1 MVTDESRDEPITA
14 NLLLSDLLRAH
25 PETRAVLDRF
35 GLRGCGGSDGPHEPI
50 RTFARAHGIDEA
62 RLLDELQSAVAFS
75 SDGGAAGAPV
85 LPGIADTIYRRYFL
99 GGIVLALTAGATWG
113 AWLLWT
119 IALTGS
125 FRSISLS
132 NINAHGE
139 AQIFGWV
146 GLFIMGFAY
155 QAFPRFWQTTLV
167 TPRLAAHAFALMV
180 AGLIVRTVAIAT
192 GEVWSLAAPTALLG
206 GLLQV
211 AAAMIFTGQILATLG
226 RSRVRIDPGVGFI
239 LSALA
244 WFVLSICGSVWH
256 TWNTMTARTPE
267 ELIWYVATY
276 QAPLRD
282 LQIHGLALFMI
293 LGVSLRML
301 PALFDRPGVPD
312 RRAWW
317 ALALLVAGVV
327 IETVLFLVYRWT
339 GQRGF
344 AAGLP
349 LAHAML
355 VAGVALVVLPWK
367 LWEPF
372 PGCDRSGKFVRAAY
386 TWLAISLA
394 MLLVSPA
401 HRLISGLPFS
411 HAYHGAIRHAIT
423 VGFISLMITG
433 MAAKVVP
440 TLNGV
445 DPRTLSR
452 LWGPFLLLNF
462 GCLLRVVLQT
472 LSDWTGSVYPLLGV
486 SGTLEVVGLAWW
498 GAELIRLILAGMRES
513 EIEHHPNGPR
523 PDRIEA
529 EHRVADVLDWFPEV
543 EPVLVQLGFT
553 ALRQPLLRRTIAR
566 QVTIA
571 HAARVRM
578 IGVEELLDTLNA
590 AIVPRC
596 AAQDQPQRVPLT
608 SLTGAKS

>member
-1 MVTDESRDEPITA
+1 VVTVESRDEPITP
-14 NLLLSDLLRAH
+14 NLLLSDLFRAH
-25 PETRAVLDRF
+25 PEVRAVFDRY
-35 GLRGCGGSDGPHEPI
+35 GLRGCGGPSGPHESI
-50 RTFARAHGIDEA
+50 RAFARAHGIDEA
-62 RLLDELQSAVAFS
+62 RLLDELDRAVALS
-75 SDGGAAGAPV
+75 SDGGASAAPV

-119 IALTGS
+119 IGLTGS
-125 FRSISLS
+125 FRSIPLS
-132 NINAHGE
+132 SINAHGE

-167 TPRLAAHAFALMV
+167 APRLAAHAFALMV

-192 GEVWSLAAPTALLG
+192 GEIWSFAAPTALIG
-206 GLLQV
+206 GFLQI
-211 AAAMIFTGQILATLG
+211 AAVMIFAGQILATLM
-226 RSRVRIDPGVGFI
+226 RSSVKIDPHVGFI
-239 LSALA
+239 LGALA
-244 WFVLSICGSVWH
+244 WFVLSSCGSVWH

-282 LQIHGLALFMI
+282 LQIHGMALFMI
-293 LGVSLRML
+293 FGVSLRML
-301 PALFDRPGVPD
+301 PALFDRPRVPD
-312 RRAWW
+312 RQAWW
-317 ALALLVAGVV
+317 ALALLFMAVV
-327 IETVLFLVYRWT
+327 VETVLFLVYRWT
-339 GQRGF
+339 GQRAL

-367 LWEPF
+367 LWQRF

-386 TWLAISLA
+386 AWLAISLA
-394 MLLVSPA
+394 MLLLVPA
-401 HRLISGLPFS
+401 HQLISGLPFS

-445 DPRTLSR
+445 DPRTLSG
-452 LWGPFLLLNF
+452 LWGPFLLLNI
-462 GCLLRVVLQT
+462 GCLFRVVLQT
-472 LSDWTGSVYPLLGV
+472 LSDWTGGVYPLLGV
-486 SGTLEVVGLAWW
+486 SGTLEVLGLAWW
-498 GAELIRLILAGMRES
+498 GADLIRLILGGMRVS
-513 EIEHHPNGPR
+513 DIEHHPNGPR

-571 HAARVRM
+571 QAAKVRM
-578 IGVEELLDTLNA
+578 IGVDELLDTLNA
-590 AIVPRC
+590 AIVPQC
-596 AAQDQPQRVPLT
+596 AAPDQPQVVPLT

>member
-1 MVTDESRDEPITA
+1 MVTVEPRDEPVTPS
-14 NLLLSDLLRAH
+14 LLLSDLIRAH
-25 PETRAVLDRF
+25 PEVRAVFDRY
-35 GLRGCGGSDGPHEPI
+35 GLRGCGGPDGPHESI

-62 RLLDELQSAVAFS
+62 QLLDAIDRALAFPFDGSAS
-75 SDGGAAGAPV
+75 AGPV
-85 LPGIADTIYRRYFL
+85 RPGIADTIYRRYFL

-125 FRSISLS
+125 FRSVPLS

-167 TPRLAAHAFALMV
+167 APRLAAWAFALMV

-192 GEVWSLAAPTALLG
+192 GGIWSFAVPAALLG
-206 GLLQV
+206 GFLQI
-211 AAAMIFTGQILATLG
+211 AAVVIFAGQILVTRE
-226 RSRVRIDPGVGFI
+226 RSSAKIDPGVGFI
-239 LSALA
+239 LVALG
-244 WFVLSICGSVWH
+244 WFVLSISASVWH

-301 PALFDRPGVPD
+301 PALFDRPRAPD

-317 ALALLVAGVV
+317 ALGLLFTAVAG
-327 IETVLFLVYRWT
+327 ETLLFLVYRWT
-339 GQRGF
+339 GNRAF

-349 LAHAML
+349 LAQTVL
-355 VAGVALVVLPWK
+355 IAGVALAVLPWK
-367 LWEPF
+367 LWQRF
-372 PGCDRSGKFVRAAY
+372 PGSDRSGKFVRAAY
-386 TWLAISLA
+386 AWLAISLA
-394 MLLVSPA
+394 MLLLAPA

-423 VGFISLMITG
+423 VGFISLMIMG

-452 LWGPFLLLNF
+452 LWGPFLLLNT
-462 GCLLRVVLQT
+462 GCFLRVVLQT
-472 LSDWTGSVYPLLGV
+472 LSDWTSAVYPLLGV
-486 SGTLEVVGLAWW
+486 SGTLEVAGLAWW
-498 GAELIRLILAGMRES
+498 GAELIRLILGGMRQS
-513 EIEHHPNGPR
+513 DIEHHPDGPR

-529 EHRVADVLDWFPEV
+529 EHCVADVLDWFPEV
-543 EPVLVQLGFT
+543 EPVLVQHGFT

-571 HAARVRM
+571 QAAKVRM
-578 IGVEELLDTLNA
+578 IEVNELLGWLNA

-596 AAQDQPQRVPLT
+596 AAPDQPPFVPLD